1 MKRLFLM
8 LLVAGALFSC
18 NKTNSDID
26 KPDEPSSFEL
36 SIDSDEIITDSD
48 SGKEYRYIKTTDYD
62 YEFNIISGNGDYKV
76 VESNDCRVTIE
87 GEEVVV
93 NMYREHSNLT
103 LEDSE
108 GLQKLVWIQ
117 SSNEMFNIVYG
128 SLGLHLSLPEGN
140 TSEHTFDFGIGDY
153 TIECIKGN
161 SATAEFI
168 SDNRVKFSPK
178 RRGTTHFE
186 VKDGRGLSVPYNVMV
201 SDNID
206 MSKYFSNVEVVAEDF
221 LYILID
227 KSRNWAISS
236 VKSESIFEM
245 VTLYK
250 GDDSKDYDYLQVN
263 IADDVEKDETG
274 WIKLMSEGGLEVEI
288 LFNVK

>member
-1 MKRLFLM
+1 M

-18 NKTNSDID
+18 DKTNSDID
-26 KPDEPSSFEL
+26 NPDEPSSFEL

-48 SGKEYRYIKTTDYD
+48 SGKEYSYIKTTDYD

-87 GEEVVV
+87 DDEVVV

-117 SSNEMFNIVYG
+117 SSNEMFNIVYE
-128 SLGLHLSLPEGN
+128 SWGLHLSLPEGN

-168 SDNRVKFSPK
+168 SDNSVKFSPI

-206 MSKYFSNVEVVAEDF
+206 MREYFSNVEVVAEDF

-227 KSRNWAISS
+227 KNRNWAISS

-288 LFNVK
+288 LFYVK